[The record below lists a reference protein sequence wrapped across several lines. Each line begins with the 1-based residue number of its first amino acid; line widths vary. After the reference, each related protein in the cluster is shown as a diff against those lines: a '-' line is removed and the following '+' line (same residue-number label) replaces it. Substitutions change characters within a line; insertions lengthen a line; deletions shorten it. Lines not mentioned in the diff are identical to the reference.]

1 MYFFSLKKL
10 KADLIEKPLTAR
22 VSLPYLIGTE
32 LAYAVAVEIGTI
44 PPEASYV
51 TSYNLW
57 NVADSVISIL
67 ATVLG
72 ILWLYHK
79 NKGNFGS
86 YFLQR
91 FLAIGWV
98 VGIWTILASLVPII
112 IIYAGTET
120 TEKWTTGFLVIMF
133 TTMYWFAGKQI
144 AEVADKAKY

>member
-10 KADLIEKPLTAR
+10 KADLIEKPLTER
-22 VSLPYLIGTE
+22 GSLPYLIGTE

-44 PPEASYV
+44 PSEASYA

-79 NKGNFGS
+79 NKSNSGS

-133 TTMYWFAGKQI
+133 TAMYWFAGKQI